1 MLDFRMETFLAVCQ
15 CMNFTRASEQL
26 NITQPAVSQH
36 IRFLEKHYN
45 TKLFRYEGKKLRLTG
60 AGEILR
66 NASLTMMH
74 DEISMQSEMQKS
86 EEADEIRF
94 GATRT
99 VGDTLMGGILEKYL
113 REYPDA
119 AITLS
124 LGEKSYQ
131 AYKMFYEAGA
141 NRYLL
146 RHETHN
152 PHHYSL
158 LHPETMS
165 LQNRLQ
171 CLTNLKD
178 IGYQTGTG
186 IMVGSPGQTTD
197 NIIEDILFI
206 GKFKPQMIGIG
217 PFIPHRDTP
226 FADKSAG
233 SIRTTLLL
241 LSIFRLMHPHALIPS
256 TTALASLA
264 PDGRERGILAG
275 ANVVMPNLSPP
286 QERSKYSLYNNK
298 ASMGAEAAEG
308 LAFLEQKLSAIGYT
322 IDYGRGDYVE

>member
-99 VGDTLMGGILEKYL
+99 VGDTLMGGILENYL

-119 AITLS
+119 DIHMVVENTQELLQRLDDGRIDFALVEGFFKKSEYDYQKYSEENYIAVCSPDYQFRKKTDTIENLFHERLLLREEGSGTREVLERYLDSQNLS
-124 LGEKSYQ
+124 LADFERT
-131 AYKMFYEAGA
+131 MEAG
-141 NRYLL
+141 
-146 RHETHN
+146 
-152 PHHYSL
+152 SL
-158 LHPETMS
+158 HTIKE
-165 LQNRLQ
+165 
-171 CLTNLKD
+171 LTKSGCGITFLYEVAVREELKAGTLIRIPLKD
-178 IGYQTGTG
+178 FQVTHEFT
-186 IMVGSPGQTTD
+186 
-197 NIIEDILFI
+197 FI
-206 GKFKPQMIGIG
+206 W
-217 PFIPHRDTP
+217 RR
-226 FADKSAG
+226 G
-233 SIRTTLLL
+233 SIYADRYRE
-241 LSIFRLMHPHALIPS
+241 IFRRFSI
-256 TTALASLA
+256 
-264 PDGRERGILAG
+264 
-275 ANVVMPNLSPP
+275 
-286 QERSKYSLYNNK
+286 
-298 ASMGAEAAEG
+298 
-308 LAFLEQKLSAIGYT
+308 
-322 IDYGRGDYVE
+322 